1 MIVRIQRRYEVQ
13 QRSGEAKTVS
23 ASCAAPLS
31 RTGKVPVSRSSRG
44 FTLVELI
51 LVMALLVIGVSFISP
66 HLGGFVRGRIVQ
78 SEARQMISISRA
90 AQSRAVSGGVP
101 VILWFDK
108 DKTPNQYGIQE
119 EPGYHDNDKDNGKDP
134 KAETLEL
141 NENLKIE
148 ILDDDSSISQ
158 PTTESTDPH
167 MNLPHIT
174 FMPDGTIADGSPRTI
189 NIVDSNN
196 GLKATL
202 KQTRDRSQ
210 YEIAATTDQQ

>member
-1 MIVRIQRRYEVQ
+1 M
-13 QRSGEAKTVS
+13 AKPFS
-23 ASCAAPLS
+23 ALPSALLCRKGRAPGP
-31 RTGKVPVSRSSRG
+31 RGTQG

-66 HLGGFVRGRIVQ
+66 QLGGFFRGRTMQ
-78 SEARQMISISRA
+78 SEARQILSLSRV

-108 DKTPNQYGIQE
+108 DKEPNQYGMQE
-119 EPGYHDNDKDNGKDP
+119 EPGYHDNDKDQGKDP

-141 NENLKIE
+141 NQNLKIE
-148 ILDDDSSISQ
+148 IPEDGSGASQ
-158 PTTESTDPH
+158 PGSESSDPH

-174 FMPDGTIADGSPRTI
+174 FLPDGTIADGSPRTI
-189 NIVDSNN
+189 NLVDVN
-196 GLKATL
+196 GPKLAV

-210 YEIAATTDQQ
+210 YEISEKTEQQ